1 MPGGIVRLREEN
13 NTLRRVHNQLLKLLK
28 GKPADNSAG

>member
-13 NTLRRVHNQLLKLLK
+13 NTLRRVHNQLFKLLK
-28 GKPADNSAG
+28 EKPVDNSAG